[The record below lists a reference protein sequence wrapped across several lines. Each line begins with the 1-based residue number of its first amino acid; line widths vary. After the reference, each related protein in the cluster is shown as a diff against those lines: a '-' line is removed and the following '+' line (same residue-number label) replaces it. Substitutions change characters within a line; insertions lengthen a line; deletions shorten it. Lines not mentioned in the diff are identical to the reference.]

1 MAEVWEL
8 HAHSSASDGVFTP
21 SELVHLARE
30 AGVTTL
36 ALTDHDTAGGVPEA
50 RDAARRAGIR
60 LISGMELSCRIP
72 STVHVL
78 GLGID
83 ESSEEVAA
91 YTRRRAQERVRR
103 VEEMCTRLHSLGVPL
118 EAATVLE
125 SAGRMPGRMH
135 VARALMAGGFCRS
148 LREAFDRYLR
158 EGRPAF
164 VPYEEF
170 TVTGAVE
177 LIRRAG
183 GVSILAH
190 PMRMGFS
197 MGHLE
202 SLVAFWHEAGLEGLE
217 VYHPSTGNQHVP
229 GLLRIAA
236 GHALLVTGG
245 SDYHGQEGSGEV
257 LGSQWQRWSGR
268 EADSLALQ
276 ARLTRATG
284 ERNA

>member
-1 MAEVWEL
+1 MAEIWEL
-8 HAHSSASDGVFTP
+8 HAHSSASDGVCSP
-21 SELVHLARE
+21 AEVVRLAQA

-60 LISGMELSCRIP
+60 LISGMEFSCRIP

-83 ESSEEVAA
+83 EASPEVAA
-91 YTRRRAQERVRR
+91 YTQRRARERIRR
-103 VEEMCTRLHSLGVPL
+103 VEEMCARLRGLGVPL
-118 EAATVLE
+118 EAASVLQR
-125 SAGRMPGRMH
+125 AGRMPGRMH

-236 GHALLVTGG
+236 GQGLLVTGG
-245 SDYHGQEGSGEV
+245 SDYHGQEEAGEV
-257 LGSQWQRWSGR
+257 LGSQWQRWTGR
-268 EADSLALQ
+268 DRDTRALQ
-276 ARLTRATG
+276 ARLTRTTG